1 MAIEALE
8 KFYDKEVKITK
19 ELRDFMADTFTH
31 KVYIK
36 WKHQAALLQRLTLN
50 AMGDELYKEVQDA
63 AGGKDAFFKKVF
75 ENAAK
80 NQFKANNIKKQL
92 DAQTN
97 FEGVDRVQQ
106 KTAQGMTSALKRD
119 MKNTSDGVEI
129 TAIGTAFYHKMDR
142 ASAKPV
148 FEEGTENILE
158 VEKTKTVFHSAMRVL
173 LRSALYYS
181 NKSIKAIA
189 DASGIDLD
197 NAELADP
204 QTAVDRRSAQLTH
217 GAEAGGFDPDAPKK
231 QFADPVTVARMKLA
245 KGWKGMQKRMEVAL
259 ENLKDKE
266 VANFAFSI
274 GKHMQRELWMQYK
287 IRDLTKAKGMILDQ
301 TTVIEMELNG
311 VQDFAEM
318 SDRSGIL
325 RMTRESLDKIKDR
338 MVKRMKDSKKFEKG
352 EISGS
357 PTKKVILERMAKR
370 HLIEELLKSK
380 HTKGKGP
387 DLRLKVNKKLLSEAR
402 KEINS
407 RKSGK
412 TQGKQTPKRGRTKR
426 TRGKGVATAGVAV
439 AASRRTRG
447 KGKVDTQAGSN
458 PLALKELLNEVLPQ
472 EVARRMGSPALNFRT
487 GRFANSAEVTDVL
500 VGPKGGLQSIDYT
513 YMRNPYETFEPG
525 GKQGSIQRDPKK
537 LIGGTIRELA
547 IGMLQRKFIPT
558 RRV

>member
-1 MAIEALE
+1 MAIKTLE
-8 KFYDKEVKITK
+8 DFYDKEVKITK

-36 WKHQAALLQRLTLN
+36 WKHQGALLSRLTKA
-50 AMGDELYKEVQDA
+50 AMGDELYAQVQDA

-80 NQFKANNIKKQL
+80 NQFKAANIKKQL
-92 DAQTN
+92 DAQTG
-97 FEGVDRVQQ
+97 FKGVDKVQQ
-106 KTAQGMTSALKRD
+106 RNAENMTSALKRE

-142 ASAKPV
+142 ASEKPIY
-148 FEEGTENILE
+148 EQGTENILQ

-173 LRSALYYS
+173 LKQALYYS
-181 NKSIKAIA
+181 NQSIKAIA
-189 DASGIDLD
+189 DASDIDLED
-197 NAELADP
+197 VELADP
-204 QTAVDRRSAQLTH
+204 QTAIHKGSAQLTH
-217 GAEAGGFDPDAPKK
+217 GAEAGGMNPNAPKP
-231 QFADPVTVARMKLA
+231 QFVDPKTVARVGLA
-245 KGWKGMQKRMEVAL
+245 KGWKGMQKRMELAL
-259 ENLKDKE
+259 DNLKNKE
-266 VANFAFSI
+266 VANFAFAV
-274 GKHMQRELWMQYK
+274 GKHVQRDLWMEYK

-325 RMTRESLDKIKDR
+325 RTARSSLDKMKDR
-338 MVKRMKDSKKFEKG
+338 VLKKMKDSKKFTDG
-352 EISGS
+352 EIAGS
-357 PTKKVILERMAKR
+357 PTKKVILERMAKK

-402 KEINS
+402 KEIN
-407 RKSGK
+407 RRQTGK
-412 TQGKQTPKRGRTKR
+412 TQGKQRPKKGRQTR
-426 TRGKGVATAGVAV
+426 TRGSGVATTGVAV

-447 KGKVDTQAGSN
+447 KGKVDQMAGGN

-472 EVARRMGSPALNFRT
+472 EVARRMQSPALNYRT

-547 IGMLQRKFIPT
+547 VGMLQRKFIPT

>member
-1 MAIEALE
+1 MAIQALE
-8 KFYDKEVKITK
+8 KFYDKEIKITK

-36 WKHQAALLQRLTLN
+36 WQHQANLLKRLTLN
-50 AMGDELYKEVQDA
+50 AMGDELYKEVEDA
-63 AGGKDAFFKKVF
+63 AGGKEAFEKKVF
-75 ENAAK
+75 VNAAK
-80 NQFKANNIKKQL
+80 NQFKAKNIAKQL

-97 FEGVDRVQQ
+97 FEGVDKVQQ
-106 KTAQGMTSALKRD
+106 KNAQNMTSALKRD
-119 MKNTSDGVEI
+119 MEDTSDGVVI
-129 TAIGTAFYHKMDR
+129 IAIGTAFYHKMDR
-142 ASAKPV
+142 KTAKAV
-148 FEEGTENILE
+148 YEEGTENILE

-173 LRSALYYS
+173 LKQALYYS
-181 NKSIKAIA
+181 NQHIKSIA
-189 DASGIDLD
+189 DTSGIDLD

-204 QTAVDRRSAQLTH
+204 QKAVDRRAAQLTH
-217 GAEAGGFDPDAPKK
+217 GAEAGGFDDSGPKR

-245 KGWKGMQKRMEVAL
+245 KGWNGMKKRMEVAL
-259 ENLKDKE
+259 DNLKNKE
-266 VANFAFSI
+266 VANFAVSV
-274 GKHMQRELWMQYK
+274 GEHMQRQLWMQYK
-287 IRDLTKAKGMILDQ
+287 IKDLTKAKGMILDQ

-338 MVKRMKDSKKFEKG
+338 MLKRMKDSKKFSEG

-380 HTKGKGP
+380 HAKGKA

-412 TQGKQTPKRGRTKR
+412 TQGKQTPTRGRTKR
-426 TRGKGVATAGVAV
+426 TRGKGVAAVGAV

-447 KGKVDTQAGSN
+447 KGKVDQQAGAN

-472 EVARRMGSPALNFRT
+472 EVARRMQSPALNYRT